1 MLFFLSHLKNLKN
14 ILIMDNFKDNRKY
27 KTIGEVAKILNLINL
42 KKGSLS
48 THTIRFW
55 EKEFK
60 QIKPKIFTGN
70 RRYYDENSI
79 NILKKIKFLLK
90 DKGMTLNGVKKV
102 LNSKDSD
109 IDELYNTSIKHK
121 KIIKSKV
128 LKIKNIISEFK
139 DGKKNTR

>member
-1 MLFFLSHLKNLKN
+1 MISTKEES
-14 ILIMDNFKDNRKY
+14 KY
-27 KTIGEVAKILNLINL
+27 KTIGEVAKILNLINQKNGL
-42 KKGSLS
+42 PS

-79 NILKKIKFLLK
+79 NILKKIKYLLK

-102 LNSKDSD
+102 LNSTDSD
-109 IDELYNTSIKHK
+109 IDEFYNTTINQ
-121 KIIKSKV
+121 
-128 LKIKNIISEFK
+128 KNIIK
-139 DGKKNTR
+139 AKLIKIKKLVKEIKS